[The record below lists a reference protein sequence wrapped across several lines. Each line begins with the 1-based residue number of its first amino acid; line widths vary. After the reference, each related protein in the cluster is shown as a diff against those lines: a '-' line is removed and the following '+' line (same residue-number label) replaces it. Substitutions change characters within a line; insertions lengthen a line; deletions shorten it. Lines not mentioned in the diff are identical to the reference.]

1 MGSFLKKIVMFS
13 FDYDTNR
20 RSQALFF
27 TKCFWPTP
35 RPLKVTGKGHT
46 VFDVFTNKIY

>member
-1 MGSFLKKIVMFS
+1 MGSVLKKSVMFS
-13 FDYDTNR
+13 FNYDTDR

-35 RPLKVTGKGHT
+35 RPLKVTHRESDAT
-46 VFDVFTNKIY
+46 